1 MSTGY
6 EGQVE
11 THKHT
16 FAVADVGDW
25 DLDEDRSIVPSIQN
39 ALKYEGI
46 DAVVDG
52 EEMNSS
58 VFYVYTKSPRDV
70 VEQALENQQIY
81 LENQGVDGFGKGII
95 INIITYEK
103 GG

>member
-16 FAVADVGDW
+16 FAVADLGDF
-25 DLDEDRSIVPSIQN
+25 DLDQDRSITSSISF
-39 ALKYEGI
+39 ALKGAGN

-52 EEMNSS
+52 EEHTAS
-58 VFYVYTKSPRDV
+58 VFYVYCKENAATVR
-70 VEQALENQQIY
+70 EALESEGIY
-81 LENQGVDGFGKGII
+81 LE
-95 INIITYEK
+95 E
-103 GG
+103 

>member
-16 FAVADVGDW
+16 FAVADLGDF
-25 DLDEDRSIVPSIQN
+25 DLDEDRSITSSI
-39 ALKYEGI
+39 ATTLKYAGI

-52 EEMNSS
+52 EEMNAS
-58 VFYVYTKSPRDV
+58 VFYVYTKSNRATI
-70 VEQALENQQIY
+70 EQALENQGIP
-81 LENQGVDGFGKGII
+81 LE
-95 INIITYEK
+95 E
-103 GG
+103 

>member
-6 EGQVE
+6 EGQIE

-16 FAVADVGDW
+16 FAVEDIGDW

-39 ALKYEGI
+39 VLKNSGI

-52 EEMNSS
+52 EEMNAS
-58 VFYVYTKSPRDV
+58 VFYVYTKENEATVR
-70 VEQALENQQIY
+70 EALESDGIY
-81 LENQGVDGFGKGII
+81 LEN
-95 INIITYEK
+95 
-103 GG
+103 

>member
-16 FAVADVGDW
+16 FEVSDIGGW

-52 EEMNSS
+52 EEYSQA
-58 VFYVYTKSPRDV
+58 VFTVYTKSNRATI
-70 VEQALENQQIY
+70 EQALKNQEIQV
-81 LENQGVDGFGKGII
+81 E
-95 INIITYEK
+95 
-103 GG
+103 

>member
-16 FAVADVGDW
+16 FAVADLGDF
-25 DLDEDRSIVPSIQN
+25 DLDQDRNITSSISF
-39 ALKYEGI
+39 ALKGAGI

-52 EEMNSS
+52 EEHNASI
-58 VFYVYTKSPRDV
+58 FYVYCKENEATVR
-70 VEQALENQQIY
+70 EALESEGIY
-81 LENQGVDGFGKGII
+81 LE
-95 INIITYEK
+95 E
-103 GG
+103 

>member
-16 FAVADVGDW
+16 FAVADLGDF
-25 DLDEDRSIVPSIQN
+25 DLDQDRSITSSIEFV
-39 ALKYEGI
+39 LKGEGI

-52 EEMNSS
+52 EEHNAS
-58 VFYVYTKSPRDV
+58 VFYVYCKENEATVR
-70 VEQALENQQIY
+70 EALESEGIY
-81 LENQGVDGFGKGII
+81 LE
-95 INIITYEK
+95 E
-103 GG
+103 